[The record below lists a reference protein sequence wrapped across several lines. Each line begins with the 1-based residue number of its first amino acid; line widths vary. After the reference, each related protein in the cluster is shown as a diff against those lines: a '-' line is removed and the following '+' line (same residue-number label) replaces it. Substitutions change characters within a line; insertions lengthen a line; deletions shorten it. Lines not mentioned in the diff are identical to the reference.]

1 MVDKSVCIYGPLCR
15 HWLQKKRGRFQK
27 KQNLQPCSLLQNRW
41 TGWVT
46 SNQLSR
52 TWAEDSEFGP
62 IRSTS
67 SLLPSPWI
75 FPFCLGWRREA
86 GQSGAPPC
94 CVGSRQDVWGSLQ
107 VSRAWELPGWE
118 EPANIELCCW
128 AAELLSG
135 AFKC

>member
-1 MVDKSVCIYGPLCR
+1 MVDKSVCTYGPLCR

-27 KQNLQPCSLLQNRW
+27 KQNLQPCSRLQNRW

-67 SLLPSPWI
+67 LSSAFSLDFPLLPGLKKGSRAVRSTSML
-75 FPFCLGWRREA
+75 CGQQA
-86 GQSGAPPC
+86 G
-94 CVGSRQDVWGSLQ
+94 CVGQPAGEQGMRTAWLGGACQH
-107 VSRAWELPGWE
+107 RAV
-118 EPANIELCCW
+118 
-128 AAELLSG
+128 LLSSW
-135 AFKC
+135 ASKWCI